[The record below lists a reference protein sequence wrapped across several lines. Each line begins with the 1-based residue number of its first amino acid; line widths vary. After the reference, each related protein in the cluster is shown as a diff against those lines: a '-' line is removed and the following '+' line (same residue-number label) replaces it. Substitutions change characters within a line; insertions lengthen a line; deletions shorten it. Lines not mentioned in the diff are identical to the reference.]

1 MELKGK
7 TAIVTG
13 AGRGIGEGIAKAV
26 GREGANVV
34 VNNRSMDAAEARV
47 GAVDILVNNAGIQST
62 PRLLKDITEEQWDW
76 VLKVNLKGVF
86 LCCKA
91 VIPVMMKQ
99 NKGRIININSLAG
112 RRMTI

>member
-34 VNNRSMDAAEARV
+34 VNNRSMDAAEVVAGAIERDGPPHVTAPGNDSTAPEIRHRPRCAR
-47 GAVDILVNNAGIQST
+47 ARRRP
-62 PRLLKDITEEQWDW
+62 PR
-76 VLKVNLKGVF
+76 
-86 LCCKA
+86 
-91 VIPVMMKQ
+91 
-99 NKGRIININSLAG
+99 R
-112 RRMTI
+112 